1 MAHQSSQHHPRPKKI
16 DPITAA
22 LLDAA
27 EDAEAGVGTGAGGG
41 CGSDGYSSELREWKR
56 RETRRAPIPTFDH
69 PDVNQPGN

>member
-1 MAHQSSQHHPRPKKI
+1 MGHQSHPRPKKI

-27 EDAEAGVGTGAGGG
+27 EDLEAGVEASGGG
-41 CGSDGYSSELREWKR
+41 GDGSAHGYSSELREWKR

-69 PDVNQPGN
+69 PDVIRP